1 MNVLLDTHVFLW
13 WIEDNPRLSSRARE
27 VIADGENMVFVSA
40 ASGWEIAI
48 KARLGKL
55 SLPENEALDRFISDQ
70 LQVNAFQVLP
80 VQLSHGLHVYTLPL
94 LHRDPF
100 DRLLVAQS
108 QVEKMPLVTG
118 DDRIARYRVQ
128 VIW

>member
-1 MNVLLDTHVFLW
+1 MNVLIDTHVFLW
-13 WIEDNPRLSSRARE
+13 WIEDDPRLSLRARE
-27 VIADGENMVFVSA
+27 VIADGNNAVFFSA

-55 SLPENEALDRFISDQ
+55 RLSDDEPLDRFIFEQ
-70 LQVNAFQVLP
+70 LQVNAFQTLP
-80 VQLSHGLHVYTLPL
+80 IQLSHVLHVYALPP

-108 QVEKMPLVTG
+108 QLERMPLVTG
-118 DDRIARYRVQ
+118 DTQIARYAAE

>member
-1 MNVLLDTHVFLW
+1 MRALLDTHTFLW
-13 WIEDNPRLSSRARE
+13 WIDNDRRLPPRVRALMG
-27 VIADGENMVFVSA
+27 DGSNVLVFSA

-55 SLPENEALDRFISDQ
+55 QLPDDLASFLTDQ
-70 LQVNAFQVLP
+70 LVRNHVTILSIH
-80 VQLSHGLHVYTLPL
+80 LSHTLHVYTLPT

-108 QVEKMPLVTG
+108 QLEQLPIVTADPL
-118 DDRIARYRVQ
+118 IQQYSVQ
-128 VIW
+128 TIW

>member
-1 MNVLLDTHVFLW
+1 MRVLFDTHAFLW
-13 WIEDNPRLSSRARE
+13 WINDDKRLSSAARDVISDSQNE
-27 VIADGENMVFVSA
+27 VFLSA

-48 KARLGKL
+48 KAELGKL
-55 SLPENEALDRFISDQ
+55 KMPTNLEQFIAQQLLDNAIDTLPI
-70 LQVNAFQVLP
+70 
-80 VQLSHGLHVYTLPL
+80 QLSHVLHVYTLPL

-108 QVEKMPLVTG
+108 QLENLPILTTESQ
-118 DDRIARYRVQ
+118 IEQYAVQ

>member
-1 MNVLLDTHVFLW
+1 MRALLDTHTFLW
-13 WIEDNPRLSSRARE
+13 WIDNDRRLPTRVRTLIGAGST
-27 VIADGENMVFVSA
+27 VLFFSA

-55 SLPENEALDRFISDQ
+55 QLPGNLAPFLTDH
-70 LQVNAFQVLP
+70 LVLNH
-80 VQLSHGLHVYTLPL
+80 VTTLSIHLSHTLHVYMLPA

-108 QVEKMPLVTG
+108 QLEQLPILTADPLI
-118 DDRIARYRVQ
+118 RQYSVQ
-128 VIW
+128 TIW